1 MAIAVTNGEE
11 PRDQERTSWNKEVLE
26 EHPGVHSFLLPIPN
40 SRVALTPEGVD
51 EAKEVTVEMEYIYA
65 ALLLHNAQKEITE
78 DGVTGILKAA
88 GIEAD
93 KGRVKALIS
102 ALSGVNIKEAVAQA
116 QPAYA
121 PVAMAPAAAAAPAPA
136 AAAAEAGKKEKKA
149 KEPEKEEAEEEA
161 KEQAGMEGLSAL
173 FG

>member
-1 MAIAVTNGEE
+1 
-11 PRDQERTSWNKEVLE
+11 
-26 EHPGVHSFLLPIPN
+26 
-40 SRVALTPEGVD
+40 
-51 EAKEVTVEMEYIYA
+51 MEYIYA

-102 ALSGVNIKEAVAQA
+102 ALHGVNIKEAVAQA

-121 PVAMAPAAAAAPAPA
+121 PVAMAPVAAAAAPAPA